1 MRVASPSR
9 APLEAEVERQRPA
22 IYRHILG
29 MVGNPADAEDLTQE
43 ALLRAHR
50 QLGDLRAPAALGAW
64 LHRIASNVAWD
75 FLRPASRRAAEEE
88 RARAEEREPASEG
101 PGLDQLVDR
110 AEMSACGRELMRQL
124 PRRYRTVLLLH
135 DLRGLTSVE
144 IAAALGCT
152 PGTVKIRLHRARA
165 RFRALLKAGCEMYRD
180 ERGVLLGAP
189 RAGRGG

>member
-1 MRVASPSR
+1 MRVANPS
-9 APLEAEVERQRPA
+9 LEAEVERQRPA

-29 MVGNPADAEDLTQE
+29 MVSNSADAEDLTQE

-50 QLGDLRAPAALGAW
+50 QLGDLRAPEALGAW
-64 LHRIASNVAWD
+64 LHRIASNVARD
-75 FLRPASRRAAEEE
+75 FLRPASGRAAEEE

-101 PGLDQLVDR
+101 PGLDQLADR
-110 AEMSACGRELMRQL
+110 AEMSACGRELLSQL

-135 DLRGLTSVE
+135 DLRGLTSAE

-152 PGTVKIRLHRARA
+152 PGAVKIRLHRARA
-165 RFRALLKAGCEMYRD
+165 RFRALLEAGCEMYRD

-189 RAGRGG
+189 KAGRGG